1 MKPKTEITI
10 PDEILKEIEAYSK
23 AENITLNEF
32 VIWALGEKVGELRGR
47 RGVKDL
53 TRINMNPSIEKP
65 VADKSQQTPANIKRL
80 LKAEEIAKYLR
91 ISKSG
96 AYHLLKTGEIPVV
109 RIGTAVRVRE
119 EDLEKFVLNSK
130 G

>member
-1 MKPKTEITI
+1 
-10 PDEILKEIEAYSK
+10 
-23 AENITLNEF
+23 
-32 VIWALGEKVGELRGR
+32 
-47 RGVKDL
+47 
-53 TRINMNPSIEKP
+53 MNPSIEKP
-65 VADKSQQTPANIKRL
+65 VADISQQTPANIKRL
-80 LKAEEIAKYLR
+80 LKAEEVAKYLR

>member
-1 MKPKTEITI
+1 
-10 PDEILKEIEAYSK
+10 
-23 AENITLNEF
+23 
-32 VIWALGEKVGELRGR
+32 
-47 RGVKDL
+47 
-53 TRINMNPSIEKP
+53 MNPSIEKP

-80 LKAEEIAKYLR
+80 LKAEEVAKYLR

>member
-1 MKPKTEITI
+1 MKPKTEFTI

-32 VIWALGEKVGELRGR
+32 VIWALSEKVGELRGR

-65 VADKSQQTPANIKRL
+65 VADKSQQTTANIKRL
-80 LKAEEIAKYLR
+80 LKAEEVAKYLR

>member
-10 PDEILKEIEAYSK
+10 PAEILKEIEAYAN

-32 VIWALGEKVGELRGR
+32 ILWALGEKVGELRER
-47 RGVKDL
+47 RGVKNL
-53 TRINMNPSIEKP
+53 TRINISSTSEKL

-80 LKAEEIAKYLR
+80 LKAEEVAKYLR

-130 G
+130 

>member
-10 PDEILKEIEAYSK
+10 PDEIFKEIEAYSK

-65 VADKSQQTPANIKRL
+65 VADISQQTPANIKRL
-80 LKAEEIAKYLR
+80 LKAEEVAKYLR

-96 AYHLLKTGEIPVV
+96 TYHLLKTGEIPVV

>member
-32 VIWALGEKVGELRGR
+32 VIWALGEKVGELHCR

-53 TRINMNPSIEKP
+53 TRINMIPSIEKP

-80 LKAEEIAKYLR
+80 L
-91 ISKSG
+91 
-96 AYHLLKTGEIPVV
+96 
-109 RIGTAVRVRE
+109 
-119 EDLEKFVLNSK
+119 
-130 G
+130 